1 MHGHLQ
7 SNENTRSRRF
17 RQMNLTIHDKKGGMK
32 RNRETSS
39 FDIST
44 FVPRISNYNK
54 LDSLDIVSTRSKNSS
69 FLEGHGN
76 WIFFFLRSIVA
87 TICPENKT
95 YQPPIFGHF
104 TWLRQGSN
112 GTRGVF
118 IENWKSSPPLNL
130 TMRSALNPLA
140 NAHLWIHARV
150 STLEVPRGV

>member
-17 RQMNLTIHDKKGGMK
+17 RQMNLTIHDKKRGMK
-32 RNRETSS
+32 RNEKQETSS

-76 WIFFFLRSIVA
+76 
-87 TICPENKT
+87 
-95 YQPPIFGHF
+95 
-104 TWLRQGSN
+104 
-112 GTRGVF
+112 
-118 IENWKSSPPLNL
+118 
-130 TMRSALNPLA
+130 
-140 NAHLWIHARV
+140 
-150 STLEVPRGV
+150 